1 MTKGRPR
8 VARRL
13 QRRSARRVLGC
24 ELRWRQNA
32 TFKKFGLLAADKWR
46 STSFSMGRL
55 VTLATILALCGLNS
69 ADAVGETKHVPLE
82 KNVQG
87 LIQAGYPRERAEE
100 ALLSGGER
108 LTAARSKYTGSS
120 SRTRS
125 AQRRVNRR
133 R

>member
-1 MTKGRPR
+1 MAFDVIP
-8 VARRL
+8 
-13 QRRSARRVLGC
+13 
-24 ELRWRQNA
+24 
-32 TFKKFGLLAADKWR
+32 
-46 STSFSMGRL
+46 MGRL

-100 ALLSGGER
+100 ALRAVGNADCC
-108 LTAARSKYTGSS
+108 TSKYTGSS